1 MKLEYVS
8 WAGSILAQVST
19 EMLLLMSCSPNQ
31 CCRSKHSVFEFPS
44 GPMKV
49 LGGSASYLLGST
61 FPCSVVLAVAPEP
74 EEPGG
79 PALFICASLR
89 PLIHSDPCHF
99 SKSGSFCNFHIP
111 GLVGLCVLGEEISSE
126 HTVATFILVK

>member
-1 MKLEYVS
+1 MGWEVS
-8 WAGSILAQVST
+8 WLRSQQKCFFLCPAPQISVAGA
-19 EMLLLMSCSPNQ
+19 N
-31 CCRSKHSVFEFPS
+31 SVFEFPS

-49 LGGSASYLLGST
+49 LGGSAFYLLGST

-79 PALFICASLR
+79 PAFFICASLP

-126 HTVATFILVK
+126 HTVALLS

>member
-1 MKLEYVS
+1 MCRRL
-8 WAGSILAQVST
+8 GGILAQVST

-61 FPCSVVLAVAPEP
+61 FPCNVVLAVAPEP

-79 PALFICASLR
+79 LALFIRASPP

-99 SKSGSFCNFHIP
+99 SKSGSLCNFHIP
-111 GLVGLCVLGEEISSE
+111 GLVGLCVLGEEIYSE
-126 HTVATFILVK
+126 HTVATFILVE